1 MDEKN
6 LLKFWHEQRS
16 QVIHA
21 QLAPSIVLVGIL
33 VLVSFGAFIDA
44 PMSIQWLAIGIAAA
58 TGTLAV
64 ISQYAAIREGAS
76 IIEDLKKVE
85 NPTLLARKVANSQNL
100 LSLTSFATIAIA
112 LVMYALVIWA
122 VLV

>member
-33 VLVSFGAFIDA
+33 ALVSFGAFIDA
-44 PMSIQWLAIGIAAA
+44 PMIIKWFAIGIAAA
-58 TGTLAV
+58 TGILAI

-85 NPTLLARKVANSQNL
+85 NPTLLARKVSGSRSL
-100 LSLTSFATIAIA
+100 LSLTTFATIGIG